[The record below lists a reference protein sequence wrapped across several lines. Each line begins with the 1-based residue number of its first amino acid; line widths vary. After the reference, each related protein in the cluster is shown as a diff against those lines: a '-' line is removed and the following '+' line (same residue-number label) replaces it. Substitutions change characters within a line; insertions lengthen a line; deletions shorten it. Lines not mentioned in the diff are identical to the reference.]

1 MTTLILLTQVLIV
14 FLAFNQSLAVSRY
27 NVESA
32 KISGQIKLALV
43 TDLHACEYGDGQ
55 SELLRTID
63 REAPDVILL
72 CGDVF
77 DDRTSS
83 ENAVQLVR
91 GIADKYVC
99 YYVSGNHDTQDE
111 YKIIV
116 ETYGVKV
123 LEGTSEI
130 LEVHGDKIRI
140 AGIDD
145 PDVERYANAGR
156 ITTHSLPYTE
166 QIKQLSTTIDSG
178 VFTIL
183 LSHRPERIEELLPLK
198 PNLILSG
205 HAHGGQ
211 IRIPVILR
219 NGLWSPNQ
227 GFFPRYTNGVY
238 SFGETELIVSRGLS
252 QESDAVPRIFNRPEI
267 VVIILK

>member
-1 MTTLILLTQVLIV
+1 MIG
-14 FLAFNQSLAVSRY
+14 
-27 NVESA
+27 
-32 KISGQIKLALV
+32 K
-43 TDLHACEYGDGQ
+43 
-55 SELLRTID
+55 
-63 REAPDVILL
+63 EAPDVILL

-83 ENAVQLVR
+83 DNAVQLIR
-91 GIADKYVC
+91 GISDKYAC

-111 YKIIV
+111 YKIIA
-116 ETYGVKV
+116 ESYGVKV
-123 LEGTSEI
+123 LEGTSDI
-130 LEVHGDKIRI
+130 LEIHGDKIRI

-211 IRIPVILR
+211 IRIPLILR